1 MNRQQST
8 STSGKH
14 HPENR
19 KGEGSAPN
27 ALRHRAAFTKDRSSV
42 RNYQGIGA
50 PLRRVEDRRFLT
62 GRGRFVADIA
72 LPGALACAFVRSPHA
87 HAAVR
92 RIDTAG
98 AAASPGVI
106 AVFTGADMA
115 ADGMAPMRPLWAV
128 RSRDGSPMA
137 EPPRFALA
145 RDCVRHVGEPV
156 AAVIAESLAQAL
168 DAAECI
174 EVAYEPLPA
183 VTDARDAQAPGA
195 PQLHASAP
203 GNVCFRW
210 ARGDEAAV
218 AAAFRMAPHTVAVDL
233 VNNRL
238 VGAAIEPRA
247 VMATTEPDGGKLT
260 LYTSTQAP
268 HHIRRQVTEQLGI
281 PESAL
286 RVISPDVGG
295 GFGYKGKLYPEEG
308 CIAWAARR
316 LGRPVRWVATRAES
330 FVTDNQARDHLTHAE
345 LAFDAGGHF
354 LALRVATFANLGAY
368 VSTFGA
374 AIPSAIYS
382 ALFAGG
388 YRTPAIFV
396 ESTGVFTNTTPTD
409 AFRGAGRPE
418 ACYVLE
424 RLADAAAGKLGLDRA
439 EIRRRN
445 LIPPTAMPYKTP
457 IGPTYDCGDFP
468 KVFART
474 LALAAYEGFAERRA
488 AAARRGKLR
497 GIGLA
502 CYVESS
508 GVAPS
513 RFAGINGARVGF
525 YEAASIRVEPD
536 GAVRAMLGTHNHGQ
550 GHATTLAQ
558 ILSSRF
564 GVAVEQVEVVEGD
577 TDAVP
582 HGTGTFGSRS
592 IAVGGCALDR
602 AADKVVAKGKLIA
615 AHLMEAAADDVD
627 FSDGAFVIAGTDRR
641 VSFAEVARAAYVPHN
656 FPLETVEPG
665 LQETAVYD
673 PPSFAFSNGAHVCEL
688 EIDPDTGRIELVGF
702 WGVDDVGTVINP
714 LIVDGQIHGG
724 VAQGL
729 GQALLEHC
737 AYDGGGQLVSG
748 SFMDYAVAR
757 ADDLPLFVTE
767 CDESQPCT
775 HNPLGAKGCGEAGSI
790 GAPAAVV
797 SAALDALS
805 PLGVTHLEMPLTSE
819 QVWRRIR
826 EVQGGRDATSQVGA
840 GSL

>member
-1 MNRQQST
+1 
-8 STSGKH
+8 
-14 HPENR
+14 
-19 KGEGSAPN
+19 
-27 ALRHRAAFTKDRSSV
+27 V
-42 RNYQGIGA
+42 RNYEGIGA
-50 PLRRVEDRRFLT
+50 PLRRVEDRRLLL
-62 GRGRFVADIA
+62 GRGRFVADIDVS
-72 LPGALACAFVRSPHA
+72 GALACVLVRSPHA
-87 HAAVR
+87 HARIRA
-92 RIDTAG
+92 IDTA
-98 AAASPGVI
+98 AALAAPGVV

-128 RSRDGSPMA
+128 RSRDGSAMA

-145 RDCVRHVGEPV
+145 RDTVRHVGEPV
-156 AAVIAESLAQAL
+156 AAVIAATALQAA
-168 DAAECI
+168 DAAER
-174 EVAYEPLPA
+174 VAIDYEPLPA
-183 VTDARDAQAPGA
+183 VTDARVAQAPGA
-195 PQLHASAP
+195 PRLHAAAP

-210 ARGDEAAV
+210 AKGDEAAV
-218 AAAFRMAPHTVAVDL
+218 RAAFQSAAHTLAIDI

-247 VMATTEPDGGKLT
+247 AIATAEADKLT

-295 GFGYKGKLYPEEG
+295 GFGYKGKLYPEES
-308 CIAWAARR
+308 IMAWAARR
-316 LGRPVRWVATRAES
+316 LSRPVRWVATRAES
-330 FVTDNQARDHLTHAE
+330 FLVDNQARDHLTHAE
-345 LAFDAGGHF
+345 LALDADGHF
-354 LALRVATFANLGAY
+354 LGLHVQTFANLGAY

-396 ESTGVFTNTTPTD
+396 EVTGVFTNTTPTD

-424 RLADAAAGKLGLDRA
+424 RLADAAAEKLAIDRA
-439 EIRRRN
+439 DIRRRN
-445 LIPPTAMPYKTP
+445 LIPPDAMPYKTP

-468 KVFART
+468 KVFARA
-474 LALAAYEGFAERRA
+474 LALADYDGFARRRA
-488 AAARRGKLR
+488 EAGKRGRLR

-536 GAVRAMLGTHNHGQ
+536 GAVRATLGTHNHGQ

-558 ILSSRF
+558 ILASRL
-564 GVAVEQVEVVEGD
+564 GVRVEQVEVIEGD

-602 AADKVVAKGKLIA
+602 AADKIVAKGKLIA
-615 AHLMEAAADDVD
+615 GHLLEAAAGDLD
-627 FSDGAFVIAGTDRR
+627 FADGAFIVAGTDRR

-673 PPSFAFSNGAHVCEL
+673 PPSFAFSNGAHICEL
-688 EIDPDTGRIELVGF
+688 EIDPDTGRIEIVGF
-702 WGVDDVGTVINP
+702 WAVDDVGTVINP
-714 LIVDGQIHGG
+714 LIVEGQIHGG
-724 VAQGL
+724 LAQGL
-729 GQALLEHC
+729 GQALLECC

-748 SFMDYAVAR
+748 SFMDYAIAR
-757 ADDLPLFVTE
+757 ADDLPSFVTE

-790 GAPAAVV
+790 GAPAALV
-797 SAALDALS
+797 SAALDALR
-805 PLGVTHLEMPLTSE
+805 PLGITDLEMPLTPE

-826 EVQGGRDATSQVGA
+826 EARGKSSNGPSLTDAAAHTSQ
-840 GSL
+840 

>member
-1 MNRQQST
+1 MT
-8 STSGKH
+8 
-14 HPENR
+14 
-19 KGEGSAPN
+19 
-27 ALRHRAAFTKDRSSV
+27 RSSM

-50 PLRRVEDRRFLT
+50 PLRRVEDKRFLT
-62 GRGRFVADIA
+62 GHGRFVADID
-72 LPGALACAFVRSPHA
+72 LPGALACALVRSPHA
-87 HAAVR
+87 HAAIR
-92 RIDTAG
+92 RIDAS
-98 AAASPGVI
+98 AALAAPGVV
-106 AVFTGADMA
+106 AVLTGADMA
-115 ADGMAPMRPLWAV
+115 ADGVAPMRPLWLV

-137 EPPRFALA
+137 EPARFALA
-145 RDCVRHVGEPV
+145 RETVRHVGEPV
-156 AAVIAESLAQAL
+156 AAVVAATFAQAV
-168 DAAECI
+168 DAAERLA
-174 EVAYEPLPA
+174 VDYAPLSA
-183 VTDARDAQAPGA
+183 VTDARAAQAEAA
-195 PQLHASAP
+195 PQLHACAP

-218 AAAFRMAPHTVAVDL
+218 RAALRSAAHVVAIDL

-247 VMATTEPDGGKLT
+247 VIGAVDPQSDKLT
-260 LYTSTQAP
+260 LYSSTQAP

-308 CIAWAARR
+308 IIAWAARR
-316 LGRPVRWVATRAES
+316 LRRPVRWVASRAES
-330 FVTDNQARDHLTHAE
+330 FVADNQARDHLTHAE
-345 LAFDAGGHF
+345 LALDADGRF
-354 LALRVATFANLGAY
+354 LALHVQTFANLGAY
-368 VSTFGA
+368 VSTFGV

-396 ESTGVFTNTTPTD
+396 EVTGVFTNTTPTD

-424 RLADAAAGKLGLDRA
+424 RLADRAAQKLGIDRA

-445 LIPPTAMPYKTP
+445 LIPSSAMPYKTP

-468 KVFART
+468 KIFART
-474 LALAAYEGFAERRA
+474 LALADYDGFDKRRA
-488 AAARRGKLR
+488 QAARRGLLR
-497 GIGLA
+497 GIGMA

-513 RFAGINGARVGF
+513 RFAGALGARVGF

-564 GVAVEQVEVVEGD
+564 GVPVEKIEVVEGD

-582 HGTGTFGSRS
+582 QGTGTFGSRS
-592 IAVGGCALDR
+592 IAVGGSALDR
-602 AADKVVAKGKLIA
+602 AADKIIAKGKLIA
-615 AHLMEAAADDVD
+615 AHLLEAAAGDVD

-641 VSFAEVARAAYVPHN
+641 VSFAAVAQAAYVPHN

-665 LQETAVYD
+665 WQDTAVYD

-688 EIDPDTGRIELVGF
+688 EIDPDTGRIEIVGF
-702 WGVDDVGTVINP
+702 WGVDDIGTVINP
-714 LIVDGQIHGG
+714 MIVEGQIHGG
-724 VAQGL
+724 VAQGI
-729 GQALLEHC
+729 GQALLERC

-790 GAPAAVV
+790 GSPAAVV
-797 SAALDALS
+797 SAVLHALA
-805 PLGVTHLEMPLTSE
+805 PLGVTDLDMPLTSE
-819 QVWRRIR
+819 QLWRRIR
-826 EVQGGRDATSQVGA
+826 QAQQAAKSA
-840 GSL
+840 

>member
-1 MNRQQST
+1 MANASEST
-8 STSGKH
+8 S
-14 HPENR
+14 
-19 KGEGSAPN
+19 A
-27 ALRHRAAFTKDRSSV
+27 

-50 PLRRVEDRRFLT
+50 PLRRVEDRRFLL
-62 GRGRFVADIA
+62 GRGRFVADIE
-72 LPGALACAFVRSPHA
+72 LPGALACVLVRSPHA
-87 HAAVR
+87 HARIR
-92 RIDTAG
+92 RVDTS
-98 AAASPGVI
+98 AAKASPGVV
-106 AVFTGADMA
+106 AVFAGADMA
-115 ADGMAPMRPLWAV
+115 TDGMAPMRPLWAV
-128 RSRDGSPMA
+128 RSRDGSAMA

-145 RDCVRHVGEPV
+145 RGTVRHGGEPV
-156 AAVIAESLAQAL
+156 VAVIADTLLQAT
-168 DAAECI
+168 DAAERV
-174 EVAYEPLPA
+174 EVDYEPLPA
-183 VTDARDAQAPGA
+183 VTDARAALAPEA
-195 PQLHASAP
+195 PQLHHSAP

-218 AAAFRMAPHTVAVDL
+218 RAAFAQAAHVVTIDL

-247 VMATTEPDGGKLT
+247 AIATAEPDGGKLT

-308 CIAWAARR
+308 IVAWAARR

-330 FVTDNQARDHLTHAE
+330 FVADNQARDHLTHAK
-345 LAFDAGGHF
+345 LALAADGRF
-354 LALRVATFANLGAY
+354 LALHVDTAANLGAY

-396 ESTGVFTNTTPTD
+396 EVTGVFTNTTPTD

-424 RLADAAAGKLGLDRA
+424 RLADSAAKTLGIDRA

-445 LIPPTAMPYKTP
+445 LIPPEAMPYKTP

-468 KVFART
+468 KIFAR
-474 LALAAYEGFAERRA
+474 ALAIADYDGFAQRRVEA
-488 AAARRGKLR
+488 GRRGRLR
-497 GIGLA
+497 GIGIA

-513 RFAGINGARVGF
+513 RFAGANGARVGF

-550 GHATTLAQ
+550 GHATTYAQ
-558 ILSSRF
+558 ILASKL
-564 GVAVEQVEVVEGD
+564 GVAVENVEVSEGD

-602 AADKVVAKGKLIA
+602 AGDKIVTKGKLIA
-615 AHLMEAAADDVD
+615 GHLLEVAATDVD
-627 FSDGAFVIAGTDRR
+627 FADGSFVVAGTDRR

-656 FPLETVEPG
+656 FPLETLEPG

-688 EIDPDTGRIELVGF
+688 EIDPQTGRIEIVGF
-702 WGVDDVGTVINP
+702 WGIDDVGTVINP
-714 LIVDGQIHGG
+714 MIVEGQIHGG
-724 VAQGL
+724 LALGL
-729 GQALLEHC
+729 GQALLERC
-737 AYDGGGQLVSG
+737 AYDDGGQLLAG

-797 SAALDALS
+797 SAALDALAG
-805 PLGVTHLEMPLTSE
+805 LGVTDLEMPLTPE
-819 QVWRRIR
+819 QMWRRIEEAR
-826 EVQGGRDATSQVGA
+826 GR
-840 GSL
+840 